1 MCIRDICGEENDGM
15 QRGKVYGD
23 DIIKRD
29 GNMLRGK
36 KRCGKEICVEKNA
49 ENM

>member
-1 MCIRDICGEENDGM
+1 MWRGERWYVE
-15 QRGKVYGD
+15 GKIYGD
-23 DIIKRD
+23 GINKRD

-36 KRCGKEICVEKNA
+36 KKCGKEICVEKNA